1 VLIEPRIHHGRC
13 PKLGISLSALY
24 GLRRKGRATSL
35 QFSILKVLAGQ
46 PDGRAALPDLNR
58 YISVLSY
65 PEWTA
70 RMRRLSVLTP
80 DLDIFGSSYV
90 LRDDAGWQL
99 TEAGYAF
106 LAAVEMP
113 VPSRTDQITSLE
125 IIVTVSTPARQLPT
139 PPLRLV
145 ADNRR
150 GRRHARAK
158 DRTDRS
164 RVA

>member
-1 VLIEPRIHHGRC
+1 M
-13 PKLGISLSALY
+13 
-24 GLRRKGRATSL
+24 SL

-46 PDGRAALPDLNR
+46 PDGRATLADLNR
-58 YISVLSY
+58 TITLLNG

-70 RMRRLSVLTP
+70 RMKRLAARAP
-80 DLDIFGSSYV
+80 DLDIFSSCYV

-99 TEAGYAF
+99 TQAGQAF

-113 VPSRTDQITSLE
+113 APATLEQMTSPE
-125 IIVTVSTPARQLPT
+125 IIVTVSAPARQSPG

-150 GRRHARAK
+150 ARRRGRGK
-158 DRTDRS
+158 DDLANRS
-164 RVA
+164 AVA

>member
-1 VLIEPRIHHGRC
+1 VFVVA
-13 PKLGISLSALY
+13 SL
-24 GLRRKGRATSL
+24 GRAVSL

-46 PDGRAALPDLNR
+46 PNGRAAVPDLNR
-58 YISVLSY
+58 YITLLSV

-70 RMRRLSVLTP
+70 RMKRLSALAP
-80 DLDIFGSSYV
+80 DLDIFGSFYV

-113 VPSRTDQITSLE
+113 VPATPEQEITLQV
-125 IIVTVSTPARQLPT
+125 IVAPAPVGQASAPR
-139 PPLRLV
+139 LRLV

-150 GRRHARAK
+150 GRRRARAK
-158 DRTDRS
+158 DRTNRS

>member
-1 VLIEPRIHHGRC
+1 LEHWCVFVAA
-13 PKLGISLSALY
+13 SL
-24 GLRRKGRATSL
+24 GRAVSL

-46 PDGRAALPDLNR
+46 PNGRAAVPDLNR
-58 YISVLSY
+58 YITLLSV

-70 RMRRLSVLTP
+70 RMKRLSALAP

-99 TEAGYAF
+99 TEAGHAF
-106 LAAVEMP
+106 LAAIERPASAATHDQEITLEVIVAPAP
-113 VPSRTDQITSLE
+113 VGQASAPH
-125 IIVTVSTPARQLPT
+125 
-139 PPLRLV
+139 LRLV

-150 GRRHARAK
+150 GRRGARAK
-158 DRTDRS
+158 DRTNRF

>member
-1 VLIEPRIHHGRC
+1 VDDD
-13 PKLGISLSALY
+13 
-24 GLRRKGRATSL
+24 LRRALASEHCVRLRHWGRAVSL

-46 PDGRAALPDLNR
+46 PGGRATVAHLNR
-58 YISVLSY
+58 YITLLSV

-70 RMRRLSVLTP
+70 RMKRLSALAP

-113 VPSRTDQITSLE
+113 VPATPEQITSPE
-125 IIVTVSTPARQLPT
+125 IIVTVSTPACQLPT

-145 ADNRR
+145 ADNRH
-150 GRRHARAK
+150 GRRRTRGNRAN
-158 DRTDRS
+158 RFA
-164 RVA
+164 VA

>member
-1 VLIEPRIHHGRC
+1 LFVVA
-13 PKLGISLSALY
+13 SL
-24 GLRRKGRATSL
+24 GRAVSL

-46 PDGRAALPDLNR
+46 PGGRATVADLNR
-58 YISVLSY
+58 YITLLSCL
-65 PEWTA
+65 EWTA
-70 RMRRLSVLTP
+70 RMKRLSALAP
-80 DLDIFGSSYV
+80 DLDIFGSRYV

-113 VPSRTDQITSLE
+113 VLATHDQEITLE
-125 IIVTVSTPARQLPT
+125 VFVAPAPACQSSAPR
-139 PPLRLV
+139 LRLV

-150 GRRHARAK
+150 GRRRARAK
-158 DRTDRS
+158 DRTNRS

>member
-1 VLIEPRIHHGRC
+1 VFVV
-13 PKLGISLSALY
+13 AL
-24 GLRRKGRATSL
+24 LGRAVSL

-46 PDGRAALPDLNR
+46 PDGRAAVPDLNR
-58 YISVLSY
+58 YITLLSC

-70 RMRRLSVLTP
+70 RMKRLSALAP

-113 VPSRTDQITSLE
+113 VPATPEQITSPE

-139 PPLRLV
+139 PSLRLV
-145 ADNRR
+145 ADNSGGKASRPR
-150 GRRHARAK
+150 K
-158 DRTDRS
+158 DQTNRT